1 MSNADNMENAL
12 DFEDRQEL
20 LVVDRVEHELRR
32 QIIRLQGVPGA
43 MLPRQEVL
51 VEKCGVS
58 RRSVR
63 EALARLEREKLIRSI
78 RGKGT
83 FITPPVKTNNDVFLV
98 TSESYQPFEQ
108 MFARVF
114 SVLLRKQGLNPNLI
128 MAAKPVVDW
137 NTQLGTRTGVK
148 GGILLGAFFSPEAIE
163 ELSRKSEFP
172 LVVIGDLAEK
182 YHGRILCNSVIP
194 DNQALGYQAAEYLI
208 RQGHRRIAM
217 VSWKMSYVWNREVC
231 RGYQE
236 ALETNGITPDPT
248 WVVNL
253 PSEYRGEVSPQT
265 MKAPQAQIDA
275 WFEGPNPPTAL
286 IHNGDSETRMH
297 DILHMNFHGRFADDA
312 VVPITYFEL
321 LPTSFSGIR
330 DAVAFA
336 VKFEDLA
343 NRAIELLLRP
353 QPEAPP
359 VREIQARVYRCRRR
373 HGVWREEK

>member
-1 MSNADNMENAL
+1 MSNADGIENAL
-12 DFEDRQEL
+12 DFEDRHEL

-32 QIIRLQGVPGA
+32 QITRLQGIPGA

-63 EALARLEREKLIRSI
+63 EALGRLEREKLIRSI

-83 FITPPVKTNNDVFLV
+83 FVTLPVKTNHDVFLV
-98 TSESYQPFEQ
+98 TSESYHPFEQ
-108 MFARVF
+108 MFSRVF

-128 MAAKPVVDW
+128 MAANPVADW
-137 NTQLGTRTGVK
+137 EKQTSTKIGAK
-148 GGILLGAFFSPEAIE
+148 GGLLLGASFSPETIE
-163 ELSRKSEFP
+163 KLLQKSEFP
-172 LVVIGDLAEK
+172 LVVIGDLSEK
-182 YHGRILCNSVIP
+182 HHGRIVCNSVIP
-194 DNQALGYQAAEYLI
+194 DNQALGYQATEYLI

-217 VSWKMSYVWNREVC
+217 VGWSMNFVWNREVC
-231 RGYQE
+231 RGYRE
-236 ALETNGITPDPT
+236 ALEANGITPDPA
-248 WVVNL
+248 WVVDL
-253 PSEYRGEVSPQT
+253 PSEYSGEVSPQT
-265 MKAPQAQIDA
+265 MRTPQAQIDA
-275 WFEGPNPPTAL
+275 WSEGPNPPTAL

-330 DAVAFA
+330 DAVAFV

-343 NRAIELLLRP
+343 KRAIELLLRP

-359 VREIQARVYRCRRR
+359 VREIQARVYRCRRH